1 MTINNV
7 REDWYSQHRK
17 KIMDHFKI
25 AKPLS
30 NRVKKYQS
38 PSGKY
43 TVVVTPVEFRF
54 RNKKTKYI
62 YTIGTVYQDGKMIFN
77 VHRNAPDFP
86 YLFVEDH
93 EDGFD
98 YLLCAEDNQART
110 VVQLNTSK
118 ARSFISEKSQR
129 GIEFCWQKLHTSEN
143 AKVIA
148 VEGYVKHKP
157 KDKLEY
163 REIRFYK
170 FSDIMDLPWKE
181 IGERINFPYEEFI
194 SWENDS
200 HYTLAI
206 HEEVRYT
213 DNMKVN
219 DLTQAERKNSLLKDE
234 IRLKKIF
241 YKFPLQEGIREEVY
255 SEWI

>member
-7 REDWYSQHRK
+7 REDWYSEHRK

-30 NRVKKYQS
+30 NRVKKYIS

-43 TVVVTPVEFRF
+43 TLIVTPMQFRF
-54 RNKKTKYI
+54 RNKKTKYV

-77 VHRNAPDFP
+77 IHRNSSDFP
-86 YLFVEDH
+86 YSFIENYV
-93 EDGFD
+93 DGHD
-98 YLLCAEDNQART
+98 YLLCAEDIQSRT
-110 VVQLNTSK
+110 AVQLDTSK
-118 ARSFISEKSQR
+118 AKSFISEKSQR
-129 GIEFCWQKLHTSEN
+129 GIEFCWQKFHMSPGLN
-143 AKVIA
+143 IIA
-148 VEGYVKHKP
+148 VEGYVKYKP

-170 FSDIMDLPWKE
+170 ISDMMDLPWME
-181 IGERINFPYEEFI
+181 VGERITFHYEDFVA
-194 SWENDS
+194 WENDS

-206 HEEVRYT
+206 NEEVRYT
-213 DNMKVN
+213 DDMKVS
-219 DLTQAERKNSLLKDE
+219 DLDDTERKNSLINDE

-241 YKFPLQEGIREEVY
+241 YKFPLLDGIREEVY